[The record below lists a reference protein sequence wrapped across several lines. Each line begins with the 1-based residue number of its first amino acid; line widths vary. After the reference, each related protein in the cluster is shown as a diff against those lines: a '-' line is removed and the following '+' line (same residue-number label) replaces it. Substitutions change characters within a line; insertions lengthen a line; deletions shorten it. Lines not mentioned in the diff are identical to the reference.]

1 MKKGR
6 YPDMTKDEIF
16 YRLYDYLVDEGRD
29 DPEEYL
35 DLDLI
40 DLDYAKVMLNDIRT
54 FEDECDLED
63 DERLVPFL
71 TPELVME
78 LYNNLIRAKK
88 FEART
93 ERLADWIKENNPVC
107 EYCNYYLPEHED
119 AKDVMPIDFL
129 SDTDGFPF
137 IEDASPLD
145 LLCIGMNSR
154 RTFDPQDEYCW
165 FDSDTMTMHSTDRPF
180 GDGVL
185 DAEDFAKF
193 ILLDAECFGYM
204 FDHIID
210 DEDIPHILGCTK
222 EEYIN
227 EQF

>member
-1 MKKGR
+1 
-6 YPDMTKDEIF
+6 MTKAEIF

-78 LYNNLIRAKK
+78 AYNCIIRAKK

-93 ERLADWIKENNPVC
+93 GRLADWIKENDPVC
-107 EYCNYYLPEHED
+107 EYCNYYLPAHED
-119 AKDVMPIDFL
+119 AIDLCPVDFL

-137 IEDASPLD
+137 LKDEPSPLD

-154 RTFDPQDEYCW
+154 KTFDPQDEYCW
-165 FDSDTMTMHSTDRPF
+165 FDADTLTMHSTNAPF
-180 GDGVL
+180 ADGVL
-185 DAEDFAKF
+185 DAEAFSQF
-193 ILLDAECFGYM
+193 ILLDKETLEYM
-204 FDHIID
+204 LDGIID
-210 DEDIPHILGCTK
+210 DEDAQYILGCTK
-222 EEYIN
+222 EEYAH
-227 EQF
+227 E